1 MAWLTNDN
9 VGFSLASRILKSGER
24 RDEDLELGYDF
35 GELPSTG
42 STLARSTNGK

>member
-24 RDEDLELGYDF
+24 RDGNLELDYDF
-35 GELPSTG
+35 GKWPSSG
-42 STLARSTNGK
+42 STLARSTNGR

>member
-24 RDEDLELGYDF
+24 RDGNLELGYDF
-35 GELPSTG
+35 GELPSSG
-42 STLARSTNGK
+42 SSFFLSTNGK